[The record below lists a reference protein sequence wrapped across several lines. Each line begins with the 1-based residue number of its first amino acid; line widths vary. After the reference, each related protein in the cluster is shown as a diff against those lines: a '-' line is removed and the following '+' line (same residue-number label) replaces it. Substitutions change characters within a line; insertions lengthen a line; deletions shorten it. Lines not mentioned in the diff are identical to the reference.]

1 MASEFPDFDSSQPPP
16 LAELGAKELK
26 ALVTGLFESSLDG
39 IAILRAVRNNETD
52 IVAFDW
58 VLANSIAAAAVR
70 KTTDTIPGERVTS
83 SFPGLPS
90 LFEDYCEV
98 IQSGQPFQREIH
110 ESIQNRKVH
119 LDLNA
124 AKFEDGLVVT
134 FRDVTEV
141 AELRAQ
147 FKAQENIDGLTGVM
161 NRRAF
166 EATFE
171 REWRHCLRSKKALS
185 LVLCDLDYFRR
196 YNDRSG
202 PQRGDD
208 CLKQVAKLLGESALR
223 PRDFVARYG
232 GEEFMLVLAE
242 TPSKGA
248 QTVAEAF
255 QKKLA
260 ALKISHSS
268 SPLGDHLTV
277 SLGIVTTTPT
287 QESSPNQLIDS
298 AQACLLK
305 AKENGRNRI
314 EAETFPSRNQ

>member
-1 MASEFPDFDSSQPPP
+1 MASEFPDFDSSQAPL

-26 ALVTGLFESSLDG
+26 ALLTGLFESSLDG
-39 IAILRAVRNNETD
+39 IAILRAVRNEDTE

-58 VLANSIAAAAVR
+58 VLANSIAAAAVH
-70 KTTDTIPGERVTS
+70 KTTDTISGERVSS

-90 LFEDYCEV
+90 LFKDYCQVVE
-98 IQSGQPFQREIH
+98 SGQALHKDIGD
-110 ESIQNRKVH
+110 SIQNRKVH

-124 AKFEDGLVVT
+124 AKYDDGLVVT
-134 FRDVTEV
+134 FRDITEV
-141 AELRAQ
+141 TELRAQ

-166 EATFE
+166 DATLD
-171 REWRHCLRSKKALS
+171 REWRHCLRVKKPLS
-185 LVLCDLDYFRR
+185 LILCDLDYFRR

-232 GEEFMLVLAE
+232 GEEFILVLAE
-242 TPSKGA
+242 TPSEGA

-255 QKKLA
+255 QRKLA
-260 ALKISHSS
+260 ELKLSHSS
-268 SPLGDHLTV
+268 SPLGDHLTA
-277 SLGIVTTTPT
+277 SLGIVTMTPS
-287 QESSPNQLIDS
+287 QEASPSQLIDS
-298 AQACLLK
+298 AEACLIK
-305 AKENGRNRI
+305 AKENGRDRI
-314 EAETFPSRNQ
+314 EAETINS